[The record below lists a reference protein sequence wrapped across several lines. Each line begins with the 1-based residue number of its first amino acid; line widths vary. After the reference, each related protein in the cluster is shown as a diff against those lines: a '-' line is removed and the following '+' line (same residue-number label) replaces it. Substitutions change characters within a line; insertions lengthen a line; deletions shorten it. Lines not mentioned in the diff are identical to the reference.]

1 MNTISKYRK
10 ILNSTHTCIKNFFV
24 NIHLSISMED
34 NGKQY
39 IKFKVAACLRI
50 LLKIK
55 KDVHKQNK
63 DSNIEDIR
71 LVASLRK
78 LEAESGLSYTIIQ
91 GVFSGTRELKFSSLI
106 SILENMNVPFSKF
119 AELYD
124 SVTEQQ
130 IINER
135 NEIAANKRPKR
146 QKQK

>member
-1 MNTISKYRK
+1 M
-10 ILNSTHTCIKNFFV
+10 CIKYFFI
-24 NIHLSISMED
+24 NIHLSISMEY
-34 NGKQY
+34 NGKLY
-39 IKFKVAACLRI
+39 IKFKVSACLRI
-50 LLKIK
+50 LIKVK

-124 SVTEQQ
+124 SIT
-130 IINER
+130 
-135 NEIAANKRPKR
+135 
-146 QKQK
+146 